1 MRRLLVV
8 LVVLG
13 LLLVGVD
20 FGLRFLGE
28 YWVARELQAKFELS
42 SRPDVSLEGFP
53 FIPHL
58 LSGEFTEVRVRS
70 GPTEVKG
77 LGFEAVE
84 LNLRQVRFSSRQLVA
99 GGDATI
105 RGEEGDGHITL
116 TGAAI
121 TEAFNRA
128 NVPLRVR
135 FVDGQVGIGSP
146 QLGLE
151 GRAEVSTSEGRLV
164 LTPAGFPRIFSIPLP
179 ELVPGLDYTRAEVR
193 GSEAEVAFQVDNPT
207 FEVST

>member
-1 MRRLLVV
+1 MRRLLVA
-8 LVVLG
+8 LIVLG
-13 LLLVGVD
+13 VLLVGAD

-28 YWVARELQAKFELS
+28 YWVARELQGKLELS
-42 SRPDVSLEGFP
+42 TRPDVSLEGFP

-58 LSGEFTEVRVRS
+58 ISGEFTAVRLRT

-77 LGFEAVE
+77 IDLEAVE
-84 LNLRQVRFSSRQLVA
+84 LELRDVRFSTRQLVA

-105 RGEEGDGHITL
+105 RGREGDGQITL
-116 TGAAI
+116 TGQAVTQALK
-121 TEAFNRA
+121 RA

-135 FVDGQVGIGSP
+135 FVDGEVRIGSP

-151 GRAEVSTSEGRLV
+151 GRAELSTSGGRLV
-164 LTPAGFPRIFSIPLP
+164 LTPAGFPRISSFPLP
-179 ELVPGLDYTRAEVR
+179 ELVPGVEYTDAEVR
-193 GSEAEVAFQVDNPT
+193 GSEAEIAFQVENPT

>member
-1 MRRLLVV
+1 MRRLFVV

-13 LLLVGVD
+13 LLLVGAD

-28 YWVARELQAKFELS
+28 YWVARELQAKLELS
-42 SRPDVSLEGFP
+42 TRPDVSLEGFP

-58 LSGEFTEVRVRS
+58 LSGEFTEVRLRS

-77 LGFEAVE
+77 IRLVRVK
-84 LNLRQVRFSSRQLVA
+84 LDLRQVRFSSGQLVP
-99 GGDATI
+99 GRQATI
-105 RGEEGDGHITL
+105 RGEEGDGDITL

-151 GRAEVSTSEGRLV
+151 GRAELSTSEGRLV
-164 LTPAGFPRIFSIPLP
+164 LTPAGFPRIFSFPLP
-179 ELVPGLDYTRAEVR
+179 ELVPGVAYTTAEVR
-193 GSEAEVAFQVDNPT
+193 GSEAEVSFEVDNPT